1 MNAMRRDRL
10 CKGSIAFMLAAT
22 VASAS
27 RGQESEATA
36 VPPPAAVDAAAA
48 GPGDPHARDLTFS
61 GRRHPAG
68 HLALTTSG
76 GRLGDDPIYNL
87 RIAYFGRDWLGLE
100 ATLAHNPASDVHAAL
115 HYANATALLP
125 NLSRLRAF
133 ATAGVGI
140 IHVFPGTAINANS
153 VTKLLVNAGGG
164 THVFLRDDLA
174 LRFEARSFTV
184 LDQQE
189 AHRGAYHYFEWSGG
203 LTFYRSLRGPVSSEM
218 GAEP

>member
-1 MNAMRRDRL
+1 MNVMSRIRL
-10 CKGSIAFMLAAT
+10 HNACLTVFALAA
-22 VASAS
+22 VAVSPS
-27 RGQESEATA
+27 RASEADSTA
-36 VPPPAAVDAAAA
+36 VSPAAAL
-48 GPGDPHARDLTFS
+48 DPRAHDLRFS

-76 GRLGDDPIYNL
+76 GRLGDEPIYNL
-87 RIAYFGRDWLGLE
+87 RVAYFGREWLGLE

-133 ATAGVGI
+133 ATAGLGI

>member
-1 MNAMRRDRL
+1 MSRSRRLAL
-10 CKGSIAFMLAAT
+10 CLAVCALAAPT
-22 VASAS
+22 RA
-27 RGQESEATA
+27 QEA
-36 VPPPAAVDAAAA
+36 V
-48 GPGDPHARDLTFS
+48 DPHATDLQFS
-61 GRRHPAG
+61 GKKPETG

-76 GRLGDDPIYNL
+76 GQLGDDPIYSL
-87 RIAYFGRDWLGLE
+87 CLAYFGSSWLGME
-100 ATLAHNPASDVHAAL
+100 ATIAHNPASDVHAAL

-125 NLSRLRAF
+125 NMSRLRPF
-133 ATAGVGI
+133 ATAGLGM

-153 VTKLLVNAGGG
+153 VTKLLLNAGGG
-164 THVFLRDDLA
+164 THLFLRDDLA

-203 LTFYRSLRGPVSSEM
+203 LTFYRPLRDPMSPEM